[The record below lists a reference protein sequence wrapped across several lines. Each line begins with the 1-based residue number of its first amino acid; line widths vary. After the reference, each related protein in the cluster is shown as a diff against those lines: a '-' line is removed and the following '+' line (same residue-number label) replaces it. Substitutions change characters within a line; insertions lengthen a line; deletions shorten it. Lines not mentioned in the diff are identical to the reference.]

1 MANNLSIVGD
11 QLAEIATGAPDLMR
25 FDLFSRSAFNRYYYS
40 MFLTVRT
47 TLNNIDCV
55 PDKPNH
61 INIREALTA
70 RVGTRLRQELKNQ
83 KGQLTAKEQ
92 SLIHNVATTVVN
104 DLAQLLR
111 VAYDV
116 RCVADYHPEQS
127 VDRTEAPVG
136 ASLTG
141 CTISAAKSWQRRA
154 ESYTGLIQKAYKNVG
169 LI

>member
-1 MANNLSIVGD
+1 
-11 QLAEIATGAPDLMR
+11 MR

-61 INIREALTA
+61 TNIREALTA

-83 KGQLTAKEQ
+83 RGQLTAKEQ

-104 DLAQLLR
+104 DLAQR
-111 VAYDV
+111 AVSTSV
-116 RCVADYHPEQS
+116 RQPVSEF
-127 VDRTEAPVG
+127 TEAPPRARSG
-136 ASLTG
+136 KG
-141 CTISAAKSWQRRA
+141 PGRREA
-154 ESYTGLIQKAYKNVG
+154 VAVCL
-169 LI
+169 